1 MAANRFILPFA
12 QSFAATTGAVGVG
25 WKLNFYLASAP
36 STREDTFSD
45 TALTVAN
52 SNPLIADSNGR
63 FSDIFLSP
71 VAYNV
76 VLTDENDVVQATAT
90 PFEVSPHLAVDITYT
105 AAGVG
110 TIARTLSA
118 KLDDSISI
126 KDFGMIGDGVTD
138 DTAAFALA
146 MASVRNLYVPNG
158 TYLITSQVTRTIGNL
173 TLIGESKRGA
183 VFKYTAT
190 DDTAMLLI
198 RDAGNI
204 VSSSLVQ
211 RLSITG
217 NDVATGG
224 GIEIEDASEFSLVD
238 SFMEDFSAQPA
249 TNFGLKC
256 RGREFIRL
264 DRYHTKDVTKPAL
277 FLDNPNAPTLDNDVV
292 NISDIYFNVS
302 DKVNGIGI
310 DFQGSSN
317 TSVLLS
323 GQNSMAVCFHGIRME
338 NTSTADSLDIRLSN
352 LRVEQSDTAFARG
365 VLTLTGQP
373 LDGETVTI
381 GAKIYTYQTALT
393 NVDGNVLIGVDE
405 GDSLDNLASAMN
417 LTAGSGTKYAAATTA
432 HPDAITAQAL
442 DGDALG
448 VGGGTSG
455 IQATTE
461 TLTNGSWGQTT
472 LKTADDVGYAVYIN
486 QPATSKIQ
494 NLTISNVRASNDNNG
509 IYLRN
514 VQRGTISNTSI
525 AGGYGH
531 YSLNVDNSCDEL
543 TFQSFLRPTESTE
556 INSGLSDLILG
567 SASDGGFEI
576 WGTAAAIPIKASQGV
591 NFQSSINYQGTRT
604 VAVPLFNDRLG
615 SDILETIVNN
625 GTAATLPYPADVM
638 GFGTIMAADLITGVL
653 AHAQFFFDG
662 LGNTIVQTGNLA
674 TTNTQGTGASLNVYQ
689 VANQIRIENKLGVTV
704 KVVMHG
710 MYYSDAQS

>member
-12 QSFAATTGAVGVG
+12 QSFVATTGAVGVD

-45 TALTVAN
+45 TLLTVTN

-90 PFEVSPHLAVDITYT
+90 PFEVSPHLAGDVTYT

-118 KLDDSISI
+118 KLDDAISV
-126 KDFGMIGDGVTD
+126 KDFGMVGDGVTD

-173 TLIGESKRGA
+173 TLIGESKIGA
-183 VFKYTAT
+183 RFVYTAV

-198 RDAGNI
+198 KDVGNI
-204 VSSSLVQ
+204 VSTVLIQ
-211 RLSITG
+211 RLSVSG

-224 GIEIEDASEFSLVD
+224 AVEVEDVSDFSLVD
-238 SFMEDFSAQPA
+238 VFMEDFSAQPA
-249 TNFGLKC
+249 TNFGLKT

-264 DRYHTKDVTKPAL
+264 HKFHTKDVTTSGL
-277 FLDNPNAPTLDNDVV
+277 FLDNPGATTLDNDVCH
-292 NISDIYFNVS
+292 ISDIYFNVS
-302 DKVNGIGI
+302 DRVNGIGL
-310 DFQGSSN
+310 DFQGSCN
-317 TSVLLS
+317 TSIVLD
-323 GQNSMAVCFHGIRME
+323 GQNSIAVCFHGIRIQ
-338 NTSTADSLDIRLSN
+338 NTSSNDSLDVRLAN
-352 LRVEQSDTAFARG
+352 LRIEQGDVAFARG

-373 LDGETVTI
+373 LDTETVTI
-381 GAKIYTYQTALT
+381 GAKIYTYQTILT
-393 NVDGNVLIGVDE
+393 NVDGNLLIGATAS
-405 GDSLDNLASAMN
+405 DSLDNLASAMN
-417 LTAGSGTKYAAATTA
+417 LTAGAGTTYAAATTA
-432 HPDAITAQAL
+432 HPDAITAQNL

-472 LKTADDVGYAVYIN
+472 LKTADDVGYGIYID
-486 QPATSKIQ
+486 QPATSKLQ
-494 NLTISNVRASNDNNG
+494 NLTISNVRVSNDNNG

-514 VQRGTISNTSI
+514 VKRGSIYNTSI

-531 YSLNVDNSCDEL
+531 YSLNIDNSNSRLLFE
-543 TFQSFLRPTESTE
+543 SFLRPTESTE
-556 INSGLSDLILG
+556 INSGLSELLIG
-567 SASDGGFEI
+567 SASDGGIEL
-576 WGTAAAIPIKASQGV
+576 WDTTAAVPIKASQGV
-591 NFQSSINYQGTRT
+591 NFQSSQNLQGTRT
-604 VAVPLFNDRLG
+604 VAAPLFNDRLT
-615 SDILETIVNN
+615 SDTLEVIVND
-625 GTAATLPYPADVM
+625 GTAATLPFPDNVM
-638 GFGTIMAADLITGVL
+638 GFGTIMAADLITGTL

-674 TTNTQGTGASLNVYQ
+674 TTNTQGTAANLNVYQ

-704 KVVMHG
+704 KVVLHG

>member
-12 QSFAATTGAVGVG
+12 QSFFATTGAVGVG

-36 STREDTFSD
+36 TTREDTFSD
-45 TALTVAN
+45 TALTVVN

-90 PFEVSPHLAVDITYT
+90 PVEVSPHLATDITYT
-105 AAGVG
+105 AAGAN
-110 TIARTLSA
+110 TIARALND
-118 KLDDSISI
+118 KLDDSISV
-126 KDFGMIGDGVTD
+126 KDFGMVGDGVTD

-146 MASVRNLYVPNG
+146 MGSSRNLYVPNG
-158 TYLITSQVTRTIGNL
+158 TYLITSQVTRTIGDL
-173 TLIGESKRGA
+173 TLIGESKIGA
-183 VFKYTAT
+183 RFVYTAE
-190 DDTAMLLI
+190 DDTPMLLI
-198 RDAGNI
+198 KNAGSI
-204 VSSSLVQ
+204 VSTCLIQ
-211 RLSITG
+211 RLSISG

-224 GIEIEDASEFSLVD
+224 GIEAEDVSDFSLVD
-238 SFMEDFSAQPA
+238 VFMEDFSAQPA
-249 TNFGLKC
+249 TNFGLKT

-264 DRYHTKDVTKPAL
+264 HKYSTKDVTKSAL

-292 NISDIYFNVS
+292 HISDVYFNVS
-302 DKVNGIGI
+302 DVVNGIGL

-317 TSVLLS
+317 TSIVLD
-323 GQNSMAVCFHGIRME
+323 GQNSMAVCFHGIRIE
-338 NTSTADSLDIRLSN
+338 NTSAADSLDVRLSN
-352 LRVEQSDTAFARG
+352 LRIEQSDLAFARG

-381 GAKIYTYQTALT
+381 GAKIYTYQTVLT
-393 NVDGNVLIGVDE
+393 NVDGNVLIGTDA

-417 LTAGSGTKYAAATTA
+417 LTTGAGTKYAAATTA

-472 LKTADDVGYAVYIN
+472 LKTADDVGYGIYIN
-486 QPATSKIQ
+486 QPATSKLQ
-494 NLTISNVRASNDNNG
+494 NLTISNVRVSNDNNG
-509 IYLRN
+509 VYLRN
-514 VQRGTISNTSI
+514 VQRGEIANTSI

-543 TFQSFLRPTESTE
+543 LFRSFLRPAESTE
-556 INSGLSDLILG
+556 INSGLSDLIFG
-567 SASDGGFEI
+567 SESDGGIEI
-576 WGTAAAIPIKASQGV
+576 WSSAGSVPIKASQGI
-591 NFQSSINYQGTRT
+591 NLQSSTNFKGTRT
-604 VAVPLFNDRLG
+604 VAVPLFDDRLS
-615 SDILETIVNN
+615 SDTLEVVVNN
-625 GTAATLPYPADVM
+625 GTIVTLPFPSDVM
-638 GFGTIMAADLITGVL
+638 GFGTAMAVDLITGLL

-662 LGNTIVQTGNLA
+662 LGNTAVPAGNLA
-674 TTNTQGTGASLNVYQ
+674 SSNTQGTAASMNIYQ
-689 VANQIRIENKLGVTV
+689 VANQIRLENKLGVTAKIV
-704 KVVMHG
+704 IHG
-710 MYYSDAQS
+710 MYYSDAQA

>member
-12 QSFAATTGAVGVG
+12 QSFVATTGAVGVG

-36 STREDTFSD
+36 STRENTFSD
-45 TALTVAN
+45 TALTVTNA
-52 SNPLIADSNGR
+52 NPLIADSNGR

-90 PFEVSPHLAVDITYT
+90 PFEVSPHLSGDVTYT

-110 TIARTLSA
+110 TIARTLTA
-118 KLDDSISI
+118 KLDDAISV
-126 KDFGMIGDGVTD
+126 KDFGMVGDGVTD

-158 TYLITSQVTRTIGNL
+158 TYLITSQVTRTVGNL
-173 TLIGESKRGA
+173 TMIGESKIGA
-183 VFKYTAT
+183 RFEYTAT

-198 RDAGNI
+198 KDLGNI
-204 VSSSLVQ
+204 VSTVLLQ
-211 RLSITG
+211 RLAFSG
-217 NDVATGG
+217 KDVSTGG
-224 GIEIEDASEFSLVD
+224 AVEIEDVSDFALVD
-238 SFMEDFSAQPA
+238 VFMEDFSAQPA

-264 DRYHTKDVTKPAL
+264 HKFSTKDVTKSAL
-277 FLDNPNAPTLDNDVV
+277 FLDNPNATTLDNDVV
-292 NISDIYFNVS
+292 HISDIYFNVS
-302 DKVNGIGI
+302 DEVNGIGL

-317 TSVLLS
+317 TSIVLS
-323 GQNSMAVCFHGIRME
+323 GQNSMAVCFHGIRVE
-338 NTSTADSLDIRLSN
+338 NTSSTDSLDMRFSN
-352 LRVEQSDTAFARG
+352 LRIEQSNAAFARG

-373 LDGETVTI
+373 LDTETVTI
-381 GAKIYTYQTALT
+381 GAKIYTYQTVLT
-393 NVDGNVLIGVDE
+393 NVDGNVFIGATAS
-405 GDSLDNLASAMN
+405 DSLDNLASAMN
-417 LTAGSGTKYAAATTA
+417 LTAGAGTTYAAATTA
-432 HPDAITAQAL
+432 HPDAITAQEL

-472 LKTADDVGYAVYIN
+472 LKTADDVGYGICIN

-494 NLTISNVRASNDNNG
+494 NLTIDNVRVSNDNNG
-509 IYLRN
+509 FYLRN
-514 VQRGTISNTSI
+514 VRRCTISNSAI
-525 AGGYGH
+525 SGGYGH
-531 YSLNVDNSCDEL
+531 YSLNVDNSSDKL
-543 TFQSFLRPTESTE
+543 IFQAFLRPTESTE
-556 INSGLSDLILG
+556 LNSGLSDLIFG
-567 SASDGGFEI
+567 SVSDGGLEF
-576 WGTAAAIPIKASQGV
+576 WDTTAAIPIKASQGLSLQSSV
-591 NFQSSINYQGTRT
+591 NFQGTRT
-604 VAVPLFNDRLG
+604 VAAPLFNDRLS
-615 SDILETIVNN
+615 SDTLETIVNN
-625 GTAATLPYPADVM
+625 GNAVTLPFPDNVM
-638 GFGTIMAADLITGVL
+638 GFGTIMAADLITGTL
-653 AHAQFFFDG
+653 AHGQFFFDG

-704 KVVMHG
+704 KVVLHG
-710 MYYSDAQS
+710 MYYTDAQS